1 MHNTNIQINFETS
14 ILMSSL
20 SDYIDAY
27 ILFKGAITVIEEEAD

>member
-14 ILMSSL
+14 ILKSSL
-20 SDYIDAY
+20 NDYFDAY

>member
-14 ILMSSL
+14 ILKSSL
-20 SDYIDAY
+20 SDYFDAY